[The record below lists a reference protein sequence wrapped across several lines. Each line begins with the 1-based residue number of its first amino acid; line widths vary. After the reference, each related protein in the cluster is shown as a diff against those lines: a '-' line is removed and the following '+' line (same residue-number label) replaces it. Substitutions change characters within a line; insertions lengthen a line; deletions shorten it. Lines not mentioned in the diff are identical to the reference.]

1 MAPKAQQLLRPPG
14 MPPMMPANT
23 QGKNLLLNPCQWKVN
38 KEDVIEIEEGN
49 RNKTCDQ
56 VSTAVLDTSPK
67 KRKKAEQASSPV
79 ASAVASRAESDA
91 ESAGGKEATKDS
103 VKRQRTDTAIDAA
116 PRSPP

>member
-1 MAPKAQQLLRPPG
+1 
-14 MPPMMPANT
+14 MMPANA
-23 QGKNLLLNPCQWKVN
+23 QAKNLLLDPWSVLE
-38 KEDVIEIEEGN
+38 EDVIEIEEGN

-56 VSTAVLDTSPK
+56 VSTAVLETSPK

-103 VKRQRTDTAIDAA
+103 AKRRRRRKRTTAA
-116 PRSPP
+116 PRSPHNKRNKSCYR